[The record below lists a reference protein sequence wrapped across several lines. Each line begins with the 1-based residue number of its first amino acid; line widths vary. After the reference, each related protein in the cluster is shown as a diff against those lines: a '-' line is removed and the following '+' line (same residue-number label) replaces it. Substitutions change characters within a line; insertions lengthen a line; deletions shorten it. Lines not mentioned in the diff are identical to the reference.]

1 RRELRVLLEVLVR
14 DRDLEVIAGELE
26 VVDGHLLHLVSG
38 VAGLEVRSERVA
50 LDGLDEDRG
59 RLAGVLDRSLV
70 GGEDLAVVVPAA
82 LEVPDLLVGVV
93 LDHRLRPW
101 YATAEAVTVGC
112 AGLALLRLIVAVG
125 RGVREVVESSITVL
139 AQQCVPFATPD
150 DLDDVPACAAEVRL
164 ELLHDLAVAAHGS
177 VEALQVAVDDEVEVV
192 ELFIGRHVQH
202 AAALGLVELSVAE
215 ERPG

>member
-1 RRELRVLLEVLVR
+1 
-14 DRDLEVIAGELE
+14 
-26 VVDGHLLHLVSG
+26 
-38 VAGLEVRSERVA
+38 RSERVA

-59 RLAGVLDRSLV
+59 RLTGVLDRGLV

-93 LDHRLRPW
+93 LDHRLRPRV
-101 YATAEAVTVGC
+101 APEEVVAEEA
-112 AGLALLRLIVAVG
+112 AGLALVRLLGPVG
-125 RGVREVVESSITVL
+125 RDGHEGDQGTISVL

-164 ELLHDLAVAAHGS
+164 ELLHDLAVAAPGP

-192 ELFIGRHVQH
+192 EDRKSTRLNSSHV
-202 AAALGLVELSVAE
+202 SI
-215 ERPG
+215 